1 MFQENKEKIGLTV
14 VLLVIFALYCCC
26 ILLIFHLLENVLY
39 LFMSQHCVHDN
50 NCNHIF
56 PCTTCTTLNV
66 KSKETDQM

>member
-1 MFQENKEKIGLTV
+1 MFQKTKEKIGLTV

-26 ILLIFHLLENVLY
+26 ILLFFHLLENVLY
-39 LFMSQHCVHDN
+39 FFMSQHCVHDN